1 MSWKER
7 KKIENR
13 NVVSLGGKVRTI
25 VDVLFCLSC
34 ANANI
39 KDAQETH
46 FLLFIIFP
54 YVAPKESE
62 ITFKCGTTNDEET
75 KGEGAENAP
84 RGN

>member
-1 MSWKER
+1 M
-7 KKIENR
+7 
-13 NVVSLGGKVRTI
+13 RTI

-75 KGEGAENAP
+75 KGEGAENAS